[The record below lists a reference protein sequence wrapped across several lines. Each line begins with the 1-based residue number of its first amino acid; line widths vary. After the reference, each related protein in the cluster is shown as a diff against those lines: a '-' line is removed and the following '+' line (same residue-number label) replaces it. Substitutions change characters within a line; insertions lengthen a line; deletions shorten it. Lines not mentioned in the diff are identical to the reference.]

1 MSLASQPPPKRTNI
15 STQSMPGMR
24 IEEEIQQQQF
34 ATPAEK
40 TLVNLVFTVNW
51 LNERLDAALRPHGVT
66 QRQYNILRILRGQQG
81 KSICLEDIKGR
92 MLDRN
97 PDVSRLV
104 ERMRAA
110 GLLDR
115 TTNPDNRRR
124 VEVRITQAGLD
135 LLNDVEHLVKQSYAP
150 LTQLGE
156 SEHAVINQLLDR
168 LRT

>member
-1 MSLASQPPPKRTNI
+1 
-15 STQSMPGMR
+15 MPGMR